1 MDGEARVGGERLL
14 DPAER
19 ISARR
24 EPRGTGAT
32 MTERAVG
39 PQAVLLVEDN
49 VDNRIIYGM
58 ILTHAGYTVIE
69 AGDGEEGI
77 AKARELRPALIL
89 MDVSIPKIDGY
100 SATRILKAEIA
111 TAGTPIIAL
120 TAHALAGEEQKARAA
135 GCDGYL
141 AKPVEPKRVLE
152 EVRRFIGPALPDQGA
167 AV

>member
-1 MDGEARVGGERLL
+1 
-14 DPAER
+14 
-19 ISARR
+19 
-24 EPRGTGAT
+24 
-32 MTERAVG
+32 MTEAAAG

-58 ILTHAGYTVIE
+58 ILTHAGYIVIE

-77 AKARELRPALIL
+77 DKAREHHPALIL

-100 SATRILKAEIA
+100 SATRILKGEPA
-111 TAGTPIIAL
+111 TSATPIIAL

-152 EVRRFIGPALPDQGA
+152 EVQRFIGPALPDPGERA
-167 AV
+167 

>member
-1 MDGEARVGGERLL
+1 MSEA
-14 DPAER
+14 A
-19 ISARR
+19 A
-24 EPRGTGAT
+24 
-32 MTERAVG
+32 G

-58 ILTHAGYTVIE
+58 ILTHAGYVVIE

-77 AKARELRPALIL
+77 DKAREHHPALIL

-100 SATRILKAEIA
+100 SATRILKAEAA
-111 TAGTPIIAL
+111 TSATPIIAL

-152 EVRRFIGPALPDQGA
+152 EVRRFIGPALPDPGERA
-167 AV
+167 